1 MGAKGTIE
9 KFVEFFEEI
18 EQPTDFSTGEKR
30 MFQHGK
36 ILFNFVFTRC
46 N

>member
-1 MGAKGTIE
+1 MGAKGTIG
-9 KFVEFFEEI
+9 KFVEFVEKI
-18 EQPTDFSTGEKR
+18 EQPTDFSTGEKH